1 MKKARPAGAHAARGD
16 SPIARASALDV
27 ARAAG
32 VSSATVSRVLNSP
45 ERVDPQTRE
54 RVQEAVRLLR
64 YVPHGGARS
73 LRSRRSRM
81 IGAVVPSFEYA
92 LYARTTSALQRRLNA
107 QAYSVVVAEH
117 HYDLAK
123 EMRVAAQL
131 IEHGV
136 DAFMF
141 VGLDH
146 APELFALLEEHQ
158 RPYVL
163 TWGADPRSPHPN
175 IGFDNAAATYA
186 LARHLIT
193 LGHRRFGL
201 LSAEPQHND
210 RARARGAGLRRA
222 LREAGLALDPRHVR
236 YAPISLRAAETAMS
250 DLLMLPD
257 RPTAVLG
264 TNDVFGV
271 GALLACRRL
280 GVRVPEDISITGV
293 DNTELGETQQPG
305 LTSVATPIV
314 EIGTA
319 AAEHLIARLEGR
331 VWERCLSLPV
341 QLVFRASTGPAPR
354 ARRGPGRHSA

>member
-1 MKKARPAGAHAARGD
+1 MNKARPARGLKAG
-16 SPIARASALDV
+16 PAPQTERASALDV
-27 ARAAG
+27 ARAAR

-45 ERVDPQTRE
+45 ERVDPHTRE
-54 RVQEAVRLLR
+54 RVLEAVRLLR
-64 YVPHGGARS
+64 YVPHGAARS

-123 EMRVAAQL
+123 EMSVAAQL

-175 IGFDNAAATYA
+175 IGFDNAAATHA
-186 LARHLIT
+186 LTRHLIG

-210 RARARGAGLRRA
+210 RARARGAGLKRA

-236 YAPISLRAAETAMS
+236 YAPISLRAAEAAMS
-250 DLLMLPD
+250 ELLMLAD

-341 QLVFRASTGPAPR
+341 QLVFRTSTGPAPK
-354 ARRGPGRHSA
+354 ARRGVRQGA

>member
-1 MKKARPAGAHAARGD
+1 MKKARQARAQAARGD

-117 HYDLAK
+117 HYDLPK
-123 EMRVAAQL
+123 EMSVAAQL

-210 RARARGAGLRRA
+210 RARARGAGLKRA
-222 LREAGLALDPRHVR
+222 LREAGLTLDPRHVR

-331 VWERCLSLPV
+331 GWERCLSLPV

-354 ARRGPGRHSA
+354 ARRGPGRPFT

>member
-1 MKKARPAGAHAARGD
+1 MTRTPSRRIVVARSRAQ
-16 SPIARASALDV
+16 SSRASALDV
-27 ARAAG
+27 AHRAG

-45 ERVDPQTRE
+45 DRVDPQTRA
-54 RVQEAVRLLR
+54 RVLEAVAALR
-64 YVPHGGARS
+64 YVPHGAARS

-123 EMRVAAQL
+123 ELSVASQL

-146 APELFALLEEHQ
+146 APDLYALLEEHR

-186 LARHLIT
+186 LARHLIG

-201 LSAEPQHND
+201 LSAEPRHND
-210 RARARGAGLRRA
+210 RARSRGAGLRRA

-236 YAPISLRAAETAMS
+236 FAPISLRAAEAAMS
-250 DLLMLPD
+250 ELLMLPD

-271 GALLACRRL
+271 GALLACRRFGL
-280 GVRVPEDISITGV
+280 RVPEDISITGV

-305 LTSVATPIV
+305 LTSVATPIIEV
-314 EIGTA
+314 GSA
-319 AAEHLIARLEGR
+319 AAEHLIARLEDR
-331 VWERCLSLPV
+331 EWERCLSLPV

-354 ARRGPGRHSA
+354 PRRGLR